1 MDTYDWPSFRLVE
14 VIIEIRCLVDIKT
27 RVDLD
32 GLVVVLNVSIHIL
45 ALVQFNNLTLSSD
58 NIDAILAHG
67 GLKIISFNISSSKI
81 KAIMRHAL
89 DNESLK

>member
-67 GLKIISFNISSSKI
+67 GLKINTFKYPFQQY
-81 KAIMRHAL
+81 
-89 DNESLK
+89 